1 MNCLQCKE
9 KLKRII
15 YKGIELDI
23 CPRCGGVWFDAEEL
37 GRVMKTLETS
47 SAQVLKE
54 FIPAKLK
61 VTTVVSKNCP
71 RCQTSLNEFNYAYNS
86 NTYLDRCP
94 KCGGIWADS
103 GEIQQL
109 ADYKIKAKE
118 KEEMDR
124 NFLKSFQEH
133 ERELAMWRDIRDLGS
148 GLSRSG
154 FRAMFL
160 PKIILP
166 LSDINPVRIFPKVTF
181 SIIGLNILI
190 FFGMLI
196 FVKDISGFFQ
206 QFGLIPVRVL
216 GKEGLFTPISSM
228 FLHAGFLHLFF
239 NMFFFWI
246 FGDNIEEWLGAARF
260 IVFYLIIGLLAG
272 GAYILTYTNSAIPC
286 VGASGAISGIM
297 GGYFI
302 LFPQA
307 RIRMFCIDRVIALP
321 AFFYLGSWI
330 LLQTIWA
337 TIYRSSGVSDI
348 AWTAHIAG
356 FLGGLIIML
365 FLKKRV
371 RTRR

>member
-23 CPRCGGVWFDAEEL
+23 CSRCGGVWFDAGEM

-47 SAQVLKE
+47 SVQLLKE
-54 FIPAKLK
+54 FTHAKSK

-86 NTYLDRCP
+86 NIYLDRCP

-103 GEIQQL
+103 GEVQQL
-109 ADYKIKAKE
+109 ADYKIKVKKKE
-118 KEEMDR
+118 GTDR

-166 LSDINPVRIFPKVTF
+166 LNDINPVRIFPKVTF
-181 SIIGLNILI
+181 SIIGLNVLI

-196 FVKDISGFFQ
+196 FVRDIPGFFHQ
-206 QFGLIPVRVL
+206 YGVIPIRVL
-216 GKEGLFTPISSM
+216 GGKGFFTPISSV

-239 NMFFFWI
+239 NMFFLWI
-246 FGDNIEEWLGAARF
+246 FGDNIEEWLGTARF
-260 IVFYLIIGLLAG
+260 IIFYFIMAFIADGTHV
-272 GAYILTYTNSAIPC
+272 LTHVSSAVPC

-307 RIRMFCIDRVIALP
+307 RIKMFCIDRVFALP
-321 AFFYLGSWI
+321 AFLYLGSWI
-330 LLQTIWA
+330 LLQIIWA

-365 FLKKRV
+365 FLKKRAGKKK
-371 RTRR
+371 